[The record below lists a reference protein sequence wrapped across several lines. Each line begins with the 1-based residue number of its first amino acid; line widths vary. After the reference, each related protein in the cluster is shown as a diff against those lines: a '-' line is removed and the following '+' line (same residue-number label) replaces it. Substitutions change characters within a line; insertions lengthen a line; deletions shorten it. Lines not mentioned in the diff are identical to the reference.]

1 MCYMLW
7 MGKGSD
13 RSARKERDLQS
24 VARSGRDA
32 QHIPVETAQE
42 TSNAIARIKAL
53 FSDIGRKIHEE
64 RKPKNP
70 NAVALGKLGGL
81 QSGKVRRAR
90 SASANKNQKSGTR

>member
-1 MCYMLW
+1 
-7 MGKGSD
+7 MGTRSD
-13 RSARKERDLQS
+13 RTARKERDSQS
-24 VARSGRDA
+24 AARPGRDA
-32 QHIPVETAQE
+32 QRGHIPVETAQE

-90 SASANKNQKSGTR
+90 SASANKNQK